1 MIRHI
6 YTEKHN
12 EVVRYKIAAIGMA
25 TKADCYGGIVLE
37 TEIMWAALPGIM
49 CVSKTVKK
57 GEVLNKTK
65 AVFPEFSQKLT
76 P

>member
-1 MIRHI
+1 MLRHI

-37 TEIMWAALPGIM
+37 TEIM
-49 CVSKTVKK
+49 
-57 GEVLNKTK
+57 
-65 AVFPEFSQKLT
+65 
-76 P
+76 